1 MKMISELTKDMGTV
15 SKYKETIR
23 SYISTQ
29 FDDIIEEARQE
40 LEASGEEVGDALGD
54 LEELKRSMSGVLD
67 TKLAELE
74 GSILT
79 VMRHNY

>member
-74 GSILT
+74 GSFLT